1 MKVLLVDD
9 DRLGR
14 VMLAQSLRA
23 RDLNVTEAE
32 SAAEALACWDADRY
46 DYVISDILM
55 PEVDGM
61 ELAARIRRLQD
72 QDSTRRHTRLVA
84 LTASITGPDD
94 ENQIRQLFDVVL
106 HKPIPAE
113 ALHQVLTDGAA
124 PGESPAPDKPAG

>member
-1 MKVLLVDD
+1 
-9 DRLGR
+9 
-14 VMLAQSLRA
+14 MLAQSLRA

-32 SAAEALACWDADRY
+32 SAGEALACWDADRY

-72 QDSTRRHTRLVA
+72 QDSSRRHTRLVA